1 MLDDSKKY
9 LEVEITDLVTGLPFV
24 IGEDNV
30 QEFDGLSHATRIE
43 SIKFDDILIMNTK
56 ITDRSHQDVKGLCQ
70 LFLDHNAEEAGFQF
84 NAVLVAYLVNTAL
97 TADQAYSFVKDK
109 MKVEAN
115 EADLSK
121 HKTSLATLFKKHHPN
136 ESDMSDLIISTIGG
150 YKYVFAPTH

>member
-9 LEVEITDLVTGLPFV
+9 LEVEITDLVKGLSFV

-30 QEFDGLSHATRIE
+30 REFDGLSHAARIE
-43 SIKFDDILIMNTK
+43 SIRFGDILVTNTK
-56 ITDRSHQDVKGLCQ
+56 IIDRSHQDVKGLCQ
-70 LFLDHNAEEAGFQF
+70 IFLDHNAEEAGFQF

-97 TADQAYSFVKDK
+97 TADQAYSFVKEK

-115 EADLSK
+115 KDDLSK
-121 HKTSLATLFKKHHPN
+121 HKTSLATLFKKLHPT
-136 ESDMSDLIISTIGG
+136 ESFMSDLIISTIGG

>member
-30 QEFDGLSHATRIE
+30 QEFDGLSHAARIE
-43 SIKFDDILIMNTK
+43 SIKFDDVLIMNTK

-70 LFLDHNAEEAGFQF
+70 LFLDHNTEEAGFQF

-97 TADQAYSFVKDK
+97 TADQAYSFVKEK
-109 MKVEAN
+109 MKVEVN
-115 EADLSK
+115 EADLSQ
-121 HKTSLATLFKKHHPN
+121 HKTSLATLFKKLHPT